1 MCVSTPVDAEKAWA
15 DLQRIRVP
23 QERVY
28 DELERCSVTGRR
40 AYLPIAAVMWGY
52 LAVSG
57 LDLPKWCLW
66 VILAAY
72 VGVLAAMGVRASR
85 KSRVRLH
92 RSRYTWRVYAVFVA
106 GAALGGG
113 SIGLSSWLVEWAGL
127 PYGSLIEATL
137 CAGLFLLVTAPAN
150 RWAFAPMRSYDGSRR

>member
-1 MCVSTPVDAEKAWA
+1 MGAPMMDAEQAWA

-28 DELERCSVTGRR
+28 DELERCTVTGRR
-40 AYLPIAAVMWGY
+40 GYLPIAAVMWLY

-57 LDLPKWCLW
+57 LDLPKWSLW
-66 VILAAY
+66 ATLAAY
-72 VGVLAAMGVRASR
+72 VGVLAAMGVRSSR

-92 RSRYTWRVYAVFVA
+92 RSRYTWRVYAVFVVA
-106 GAALGGG
+106 AALGGA
-113 SIGLSSWLVEWAGL
+113 SIGLSSWLVAWAEV
-127 PYGSLIEATL
+127 PYGSLVQATI

-150 RWAFAPMRSYDGSRR
+150 RWAFAPMRHYGGRG

>member
-1 MCVSTPVDAEKAWA
+1 MSTPVDAERAWA

-40 AYLPIAAVMWGY
+40 AYLPIAAVMWVY

-57 LDLPKWCLW
+57 LDLPEWGVL
-66 VILAAY
+66 VALAAY
-72 VGVLAAMGVRASR
+72 VGALGAMGVRASR
-85 KSRVRLH
+85 KSRMRLH
-92 RSRYTWRVYAVFVA
+92 RSRYSWRVFAVFLA
-106 GAALGGG
+106 AAALGAA
-113 SIGLSSWLVEWAGL
+113 SIALTGRLVEWAEL
-127 PYGSLIEATL
+127 PFGSLVQATI

-150 RWAFAPMRSYDGSRR
+150 RWAFAPLRSYDGSRP